1 MIVSGLVTDK
11 SFGSNPNLPNIPIYI
26 SDEKGKP
33 IQPMV
38 VTRSD
43 NNGKYSFSIDDN
55 TKFISAR
62 LNSDTIITKS
72 PSANVDFDFSNN
84 KVKELNEV
92 VVVAPKKQ
100 VSTQPINLEKKP
112 NIVINKENLF
122 LKYLPHGL
130 LILGGL
136 IVSVFLIKKAVK

>member
-1 MIVSGLVTDK
+1 MIVSGVITDK
-11 SFGSNPNLPNIPIYI
+11 SFGSNPNLPNIPVYV

-38 VTRSD
+38 MTRSD
-43 NNGKYSFSIDDN
+43 NNGKYSFSVDDN
-55 TKFISAR
+55 AKYVSAR
-62 LNSDTIITKS
+62 LNSDTIITKNTS
-72 PSANVDFDFSNN
+72 LNVDFDFSNN

-100 VSTQPINLEKKP
+100 VSNQPINLEKKP
-112 NIVINKENLF
+112 NIVNKKENLI

-136 IVSVFLIKKAVK
+136 IVSVFLIKKAIK